1 MRVIGTGSLLPVL
14 LPEKIFLEWQ
24 FLPGKSSLLLCP
36 LRGPPRVYEGAR
48 HWRCPASAESAN
60 QAPPSASGRSTP
72 RVPVVRKRA
81 SDLPRWGAGDA
92 RAAQPEVFTTSM
104 RQSRRMLRTLTTSF
118 AGTSEAD
125 MARAMGWNSVW
136 ASDENRQRW
145 SAQRSSVLE
154 KGST

>member
-1 MRVIGTGSLLPVL
+1 
-14 LPEKIFLEWQ
+14 
-24 FLPGKSSLLLCP
+24 
-36 LRGPPRVYEGAR
+36 
-48 HWRCPASAESAN
+48 
-60 QAPPSASGRSTP
+60 
-72 RVPVVRKRA
+72 
-81 SDLPRWGAGDA
+81 
-92 RAAQPEVFTTSM
+92 M